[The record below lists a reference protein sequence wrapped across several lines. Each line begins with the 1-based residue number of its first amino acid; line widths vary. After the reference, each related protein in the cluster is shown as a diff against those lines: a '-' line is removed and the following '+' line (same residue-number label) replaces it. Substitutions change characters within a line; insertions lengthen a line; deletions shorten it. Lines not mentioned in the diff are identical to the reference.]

1 MAFEYQDTLTAI
13 IAEDGSIKRIKFT
26 DRIKEETEDV
36 PKDQVEARLDAEFAL
51 MSAELSQ
58 FVVFLQDTLK
68 LKDDNA

>member
-1 MAFEYQDTLTAI
+1 
-13 IAEDGSIKRIKFT
+13 
-26 DRIKEETEDV
+26 V

-68 LKDDNA
+68 LKEDNA